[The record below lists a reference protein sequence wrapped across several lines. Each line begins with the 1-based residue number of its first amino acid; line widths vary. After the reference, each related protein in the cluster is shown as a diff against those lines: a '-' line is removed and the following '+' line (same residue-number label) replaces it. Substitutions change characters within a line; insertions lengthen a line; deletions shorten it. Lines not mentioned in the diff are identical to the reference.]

1 MQIQMETMAMAMAMH
16 MGTTLDSRSYFGPCS
31 WRKSHGV
38 SGLS

>member
-1 MQIQMETMAMAMAMH
+1 MQMQMETMAMAMH
-16 MGTTLDSRSYFGPCS
+16 MGTTLDSRSYFRPCS